1 MASRE
6 PLKIVRLDALHAPDP
21 TFTIPH
27 SYTAHHNTPHDQD
40 IIISRLKDA
49 DVVITTLSEC
59 PLNWNPSWIVL
70 KKKREKKR
78 EKERKILKNTV
89 NHHKV
94 LLSCG

>member
-59 PLNWNPSWIVL
+59 PLNWNPSRIVFF
-70 KKKREKKR
+70 KKKKR
-78 EKERKILKNTV
+78 EKERKREKKIEKYRQP
-89 NHHKV
+89 
-94 LLSCG
+94 S